1 MFIGFAEVLFFNVV
15 IFILWCFY
23 VFLSYRKNQKNI
35 AEERREIERREMSR
49 KGVKMKLSEFDFRIW
64 DKDEKCFLDPYTK
77 SRAVVKNLPNEKL
90 LNLEI
95 ELFTGLCDKNGNKI
109 YEGDI
114 LYSFEDCSEDEAFK
128 YKVVF
133 KEEAFYLVE
142 CGDNG
147 EEYDEDLI
155 SEFRLTELEI
165 MGNIHENAELLK
177 VKDDEAEENDI
188 FFKGN
193 MIVWLFG
200 NYYSV
205 YEVVKAYEESYII
218 SDLMGRQ
225 IEIDPRVAM
234 NGGYKDAKDDL
245 FLWYFEVM
253 ENEEIKIY
261 PKKLTYNQMLE
272 ECKKNDIYIIK
283 PLYSLGYTYNNNRE
297 DFKNYN

>member
-1 MFIGFAEVLFFNVV
+1 
-15 IFILWCFY
+15 
-23 VFLSYRKNQKNI
+23 
-35 AEERREIERREMSR
+35 
-49 KGVKMKLSEFDFRIW
+49 MKLSDFDFRVW
-64 DKDEKCFLDPYTK
+64 DNDEKCFLDPYTK

-165 MGNIHENAELLK
+165 M
-177 VKDDEAEENDI
+177 
-188 FFKGN
+188 
-193 MIVWLFG
+193 
-200 NYYSV
+200 
-205 YEVVKAYEESYII
+205 
-218 SDLMGRQ
+218 
-225 IEIDPRVAM
+225 
-234 NGGYKDAKDDL
+234 
-245 FLWYFEVM
+245 
-253 ENEEIKIY
+253 
-261 PKKLTYNQMLE
+261 
-272 ECKKNDIYIIK
+272 
-283 PLYSLGYTYNNNRE
+283 
-297 DFKNYN
+297 

>member
-1 MFIGFAEVLFFNVV
+1 
-15 IFILWCFY
+15 
-23 VFLSYRKNQKNI
+23 
-35 AEERREIERREMSR
+35 
-49 KGVKMKLSEFDFRIW
+49 MKLQDFDFRVW
-64 DKDEKCFLDPYTK
+64 GKDEKCFLDPYTK

-165 MGNIHENAELLK
+165 MGNIHENAELLR
-177 VKDDEAEENDI
+177 I
-188 FFKGN
+188 
-193 MIVWLFG
+193 
-200 NYYSV
+200 
-205 YEVVKAYEESYII
+205 
-218 SDLMGRQ
+218 
-225 IEIDPRVAM
+225 
-234 NGGYKDAKDDL
+234 
-245 FLWYFEVM
+245 
-253 ENEEIKIY
+253 
-261 PKKLTYNQMLE
+261 
-272 ECKKNDIYIIK
+272 
-283 PLYSLGYTYNNNRE
+283 
-297 DFKNYN
+297 